1 MVRRGFPQ
9 ARAVKGLFSVCNEAN
24 TGDSRQAKSF
34 LPRPCSAVEVGRA
47 ESTDIPQGSGD
58 KNQRGPRD
66 EWGAWGGMQM
76 IFSNNKNKKTKKE
89 RIQAVCSCCCLRP
102 LVSRGVVGHC
112 GILWQAVPRKIAVLG
127 LPAGRV
133 PPCAAVPLV
142 LSLLEASTSPSV
154 DFMYLRDKKEDKR
167 RVSTRSPEL
176 CPCRATWESWICSS
190 LCEELDA

>member
-24 TGDSRQAKSF
+24 TGDSRQTKSF
-34 LPRPCSAVEVGRA
+34 LPWPCSAVELGRA
-47 ESTDIPQGSGD
+47 ESTDVPQGSGD
-58 KNQRGPRD
+58 KNQEGPRD

-76 IFSNNKNKKTKKE
+76 IFSKNKNKKTKKE
-89 RIQAVCSCCCLRP
+89 RLQAVCSRCCLRP
-102 LVSRGVVGHC
+102 LVCRGVVGHC
-112 GILWQAVPRKIAVLG
+112 GIFWQAVPRKIAVLG

-133 PPCAAVPLV
+133 PPCAAVPLI

-154 DFMYLRDKKEDKR
+154 DFMYLRDKREDKR

-176 CPCRATWESWICSS
+176 SPCRATWNRICSCV
-190 LCEELDA
+190 CEELHF